1 MDKNTRWASTFFVPV
16 VCFLL
21 FQVGDY
27 IGRTL
32 AGLVQ
37 LPKPSMTGSYVTLG
51 LSILRYNKTV
61 ELFVFIKIFFFKIC
75 LHPSLPLLQH
85 QAQ

>member
-1 MDKNTRWASTFFVPV
+1 MDKTTRWASTFFVPV
-16 VCFLL
+16 GCFLL
-21 FQVGDY
+21 FNVGDY

-51 LSILRYNKTV
+51 LSILRYSKTV
-61 ELFVFIKIFFFKIC
+61 QMFLFIEIYLFF
-75 LHPSLPLLQH
+75 LDLSSSLSSSS
-85 QAQ
+85 AT